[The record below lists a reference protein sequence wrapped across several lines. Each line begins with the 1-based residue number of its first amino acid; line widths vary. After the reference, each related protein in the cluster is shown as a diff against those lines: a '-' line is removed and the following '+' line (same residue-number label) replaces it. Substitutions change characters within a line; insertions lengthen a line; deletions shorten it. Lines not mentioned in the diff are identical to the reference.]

1 MKISKILLFYSG
13 LIFIF
18 PAITSAAP
26 IYLKCEISTVS
37 RNDLGEEFDKVT
49 GSKNEFSVKLDE
61 ASGKIT
67 HTSHGKTLTNSN
79 QFNSEGFFSA
89 SSVSY
94 QNKYMLDSES
104 VVTDMYAIDRSNLNV
119 EMTSQVK
126 VPGLSLKV
134 LSKTGACTVEKVKE
148 NKI

>member
-1 MKISKILLFYSG
+1 MTFSKKQIFLCC

-18 PAITSAAP
+18 PTITAAAP

-37 RNDLGEEFDKVT
+37 KNDLGAEFDAVT

-61 ASGKIT
+61 ATGKVT
-67 HTSHGKTLTNSN
+67 HTSNGKTLTNSK

-89 SSVSY
+89 TSISY
-94 QNKYMLDSES
+94 QNKFMLDSES
-104 VVTDMYAIDRSNLNV
+104 VVTEVYEIDRSNLNV
-119 EMTSQVK
+119 TMSSQVR
-126 VPGLSLKV
+126 VPGLELKV
-134 LSKTGACTVEKVKE
+134 LGKTGTCKIKKVKE